1 MNSLDDYL
9 SLAENL
15 FTLKTDEACILS
27 IIHSLPQINETQL
40 TSLAELAEQTALT
53 TPGLGWSIAHIA
65 RIAANEGT
73 KDLWLQSLAAWYEGV
88 AANRWVRPQLA
99 NSALQQARQG
109 FLELSRLD
117 WAAACDWQ
125 LNDLQVTNGSQ
136 IQIENI
142 LQNALETLTAASLD
156 HFSAHCRLALA
167 AVQTRRNK
175 NEEAYE
181 NIQKSST
188 YFSREN
194 DEVGLAQCWL
204 LEAALLRN
212 KNQNTASLA
221 KIDRAMNVCLSHHQ
235 NQILAKCYLQY
246 GNYYL
251 YRTTDMDRAV
261 DFYQKADSLFLQM
274 DIELYHAICLTWI
287 GITCIQAGKFEPIE
301 KSFTEAARI
310 YRKYHL
316 QSLLAD
322 NYTSNGL
329 FCLSKGDLYRS
340 INYFKKAQKL
350 HRNLGFRINSAI
362 DLMNLGK
369 AYRICGRYQDSLL
382 TLEVDKEIFLEINN
396 EELIADCEANMA
408 FTWLSLKYFDRALQ
422 HLQTAQDV
430 YLKNNQNASLTTM
443 INLKAFIFFEKK
455 EYESTLGCLQE
466 SLDRSKKYALHQQAA
481 LAHRQIGEVLVH
493 IKDYV
498 NAETHLNE
506 SKKAFSEMGMLLEQ
520 AACVLSLG
528 NCAFGQSKFVDAA
541 NYYREAIAL
550 SGGIFYEIEWKA
562 HKGLAQIGEL
572 ENEPEIALTDYRKA
586 IRSLSKI
593 RENFWQPALAGSYT
607 SAPTELFNDAIALA
621 ITLNSPL
628 DAINFIEADKASSL
642 IQQFN
647 NSTHPQNGKRT
658 TEIEALKHEITW
670 LHEKLNNSGN
680 GQNKLQNIQQTR
692 HFRQQL
698 IEKTEQYDHLLAV
711 RERRLSSRGKTRS
724 RHSLDL
730 ESIYQIFNPLLGEN
744 WVALDFYL
752 QDNKLFAAAVS
763 PRGHTSTSSAL
774 SPRAMVALESIKQSQ
789 QNGLPPEESDLRILG
804 TSLFPPE
811 LMKTL
816 QPGSCLIIS
825 PHGLLHGIPWNAL
838 QPDADGNFLVEKC
851 IPVIVPSLRSAALI
865 WGQNK
870 PGIDLPRQKGI
881 VVGISDFKG
890 THPALPFVQNEVESL
905 RPLLSSG
912 GKILAEK
919 DATWKNLAA
928 LSRSNSIK
936 AQSDFSFL
944 HIASHFF
951 ADSISGRLCGL
962 SLYEEDIFLDQLN
975 ELAPL
980 PEMVTLSGCSSM
992 YLRTYP
998 GDEPVGLPTTCLLA
1012 GARSVIGSNW
1022 PVHDE
1027 FASQFMA
1034 AFYQNYFSGLSPA
1047 SALAM
1052 TQRAFITQKKAVIC
1066 WAGYSCIGKY

>member
-9 SLAENL
+9 SLAEEL
-15 FTLKTDEACILS
+15 FTLKTDEACIFS

-40 TSLAELAEQTALT
+40 TSLAGLAEKTALT
-53 TPGLGWSIAHIA
+53 SPGLGWTIAHIA
-65 RIAANEGT
+65 RIATKEQT

-99 NSALQQARQG
+99 NSALRQARQG

-125 LNDLQVTNGSQ
+125 LNDLQVTNGNQ
-136 IQIENI
+136 IQIEKT

-156 HFSAHCRLALA
+156 NYSAHCRLALA
-167 AVQTRRNK
+167 TVQTRRYK

-181 NIQKSST
+181 NIQKSSA
-188 YFSREN
+188 YFSREK
-194 DEVGLAQCWL
+194 DEIGLAQCWL

-212 KNQNTASLA
+212 NHQNIASLA
-221 KIDRAMNVCLSHHQ
+221 KIDQATEVCLSHHQ
-235 NQILAKCYLQY
+235 NQLLAKCYLQY

-251 YRTTDMDRAV
+251 YRTTDMDRAA
-261 DFYQKADSLFLQM
+261 DFYQKADSLFLQN
-274 DIELYHAICLTWI
+274 DIEIYHAICLTWI

-301 KSFTEAARI
+301 RSFTEAARI
-310 YRKYHL
+310 YRKHHL

-322 NYTSNGL
+322 NYNSNGL

-340 INYFKKAQKL
+340 IHYFKKAQKL
-350 HRNLGFRINSAI
+350 HQKLGYRTNTAV

-382 TLEVDKEIFLEINN
+382 TLEAGRELFLEINN
-396 EELIADCEANMA
+396 GGLIADCEAEMA
-408 FTWLSLKYFDRALQ
+408 FTWLSLKYYDRALQ
-422 HLQTAQDV
+422 HLQIAQEF
-430 YLKNNQNASLTTM
+430 YLKSNLNASLTTM
-443 INLKAFIFFEKK
+443 VNLKAFIFFEKK

-466 SLDRSKKYALHQQAA
+466 SLDRSKNYALRQQAA

-506 SKKAFSEMGMLLEQ
+506 SKKEYSEMGMLLEQ

-528 NCAFGQSKFVDAA
+528 NCASGQLKFVDAA

-550 SGGIFYEIEWKA
+550 SGGAFYEIEWKA
-562 HKGLAQIGEL
+562 EKGLAQIGEI
-572 ENEPEIALTDYRKA
+572 ENQPLIALTYYRKA

-607 SAPTELFNDAIALA
+607 SAPTELFTDALA
-621 ITLNSPL
+621 LAVTLNSPL
-628 DAINFIEADKASSL
+628 DVINFIEADKATSL

-647 NSTHPQNGKRT
+647 NSAHPQNGKRSS
-658 TEIEALKHEITW
+658 ELEALKHEITW
-670 LHEKLNNSGN
+670 LQEKLNNSGN
-680 GQNKLQNIQQTR
+680 GQNNLQTILQTR

-698 IEKTEQYDHLLAV
+698 IEKTEQYDHLQAV
-711 RERRLSSRGKTRS
+711 QERRLSSRGKTQS
-724 RHSLDL
+724 KQLIDI
-730 ESIYQIFNPLLGEN
+730 ESIYRIFKPVLGEN
-744 WVALDFYL
+744 WVALDYYL

-763 PRGHTSTSSAL
+763 PGDNISYSSTL

-789 QNGLPPEESDLRILG
+789 QNGHPPEESDLRILG
-804 TSLFPPE
+804 TSLFSAE

-816 QPGSCLIIS
+816 QPETCLIIS

-838 QPDADGNFLVEKC
+838 QPDAAGDFLVEKC

-870 PGIDLPRQKGI
+870 SNIILPRQKGI
-881 VVGISDFKG
+881 IVGISDFKG
-890 THPALPFVQNEVESL
+890 THPALPFVRNEVESL

-912 GKILAEK
+912 GKILLEK
-919 DATWKNLAA
+919 DATWENLAA
-928 LSRSNSIK
+928 FSRSNSMK
-936 AQSDFSFL
+936 ALSDFSFL

-980 PEMVTLSGCSSM
+980 PEMVTLSGCSST
-992 YLRTYP
+992 YIRTYP

-1012 GARSVIGSNW
+1012 GAKSVIGSNW
-1022 PVHDE
+1022 PVRDE

-1047 SALAM
+1047 SALAS
-1052 TQRAFITQKKAVIC
+1052 TQRAFIAQKNAIIC